1 MSVSIVLT
9 EQMAELVNARLATG
23 RYASLEDLLR
33 RALGQLQH
41 EERLQDELTRAADEE
56 STGRVINFDDFD
68 RQFRVSRGWQA

>member
-56 STGRVINFDDFD
+56 STGRVIDFDDFD